1 MFSLLACV
9 LALAAP
15 NAQTLDLNK
24 FVYPL
29 SKPIPTPPVEIDI
42 TDSPESAAWAAAAKQ
57 LTIDW
62 FPTLTSLLAT
72 ENYKAP
78 DKITL
83 TFKKEISAPAYASGG
98 GITINAKWIHDHPN
112 DLGMVIHELVHVIQ
126 MYPGFKEKP
135 GWLVEGIADYIRWW
149 RYEPEVPRTKPNP
162 EKANYNDSYR
172 TTGWWLGWVSQK
184 YDRRL
189 VPALDRALRNKQDP
203 MPIFKEMTGKSP
215 EELWKEFMEK

>member
-98 GITINAKWIHDHPN
+98 GITINAKWIRDHPN

-189 VPALDRALRNKQDP
+189 VPALDRAL
-203 MPIFKEMTGKSP
+203 
-215 EELWKEFMEK
+215 